1 MTLKKRIDNL
11 IGRLSD
17 NHNFS
22 FYSSV
27 LRIFVCF
34 YLAKD
39 IILNSQFHVA
49 LFKGGDHLMQ
59 REAPWLGLLGI
70 SNQLISDNIG
80 VFNIIYLL
88 LIVFLFFGVG
98 KNFVA
103 LLLFFF
109 LDASQSLTSV
119 ILNGGDNY
127 LKFILLYLV
136 FMNSYEYFSI
146 SKQRFKSSEINKLNT
161 FLSNL
166 AGYSICIHLCLI
178 YFVSAMHKIHTDVWF
193 NGVATYYTF
202 SSERFGGTNT
212 INQWMSKNGFIV
224 TLTTYGTIIVELF
237 YPVLVWFKETKLIFI
252 FSAISLHLGI
262 AIIMMLYD
270 FQILFIVVQG
280 MFISNEFWLSKIKVL
295 KEKKWVQKLFNSKKE
310 TPVIPTE

>member
-1 MTLKKRIDNL
+1 MILKKRIDNL
-11 IGRLSD
+11 IERLSI

-22 FYSSV
+22 FYSSC

-39 IILNSQFHVA
+39 ILLNKQFHVA

-59 REAPWLGLLGI
+59 REAPWLSLLGI

-80 VFNIIYLL
+80 IFNIVYLL
-88 LIVFLFFGVG
+88 LIVLFFFGVG

-103 LLLFFF
+103 LLLFLF

-127 LKFILLYLV
+127 LKFIMLYLV
-136 FMNSYEYFSI
+136 FMNSYEYFSMN
-146 SKQRFKSSEINKLNT
+146 KQRFKSAELNSFNT

-178 YFVSAMHKIHTDVWF
+178 YFVSAIHKIHTDVWF

-202 SSERFGGTNT
+202 SSERFGGTNA
-212 INQWMSKNGFIV
+212 INQMMAKNGVLV
-224 TLTTYGTIIVELF
+224 TLTTYGTILIELF
-237 YPVLVWFKETKLIFI
+237 YPVLVWFKETKLLFI
-252 FSAISLHLGI
+252 YAAIALHFGI
-262 AIIMMLYD
+262 AVIMMLYD
-270 FQILFIVVQG
+270 FQLLFIVVQG
-280 MFISNEFWLSKIKVL
+280 MFISNMFWLSKIEVL
-295 KEKKWVQKLFNSKKE
+295 KKKKWMQKILFTKKE
-310 TPVIPTE
+310 TQTVSVE

>member
-1 MTLKKRIDNL
+1 MILKKRIDNL
-11 IGRLSD
+11 IERLSIT
-17 NHNFS
+17 HNFS
-22 FYSSV
+22 FYSSC

-39 IILNSQFHVA
+39 ILINNQFHVA

-59 REAPWLGLLGI
+59 REAPWLSLFGI

-80 VFNIIYLL
+80 VFNIVYLL
-88 LIVFLFFGVG
+88 LIVLFFFGVG

-127 LKFILLYLV
+127 MKFILLYLI
-136 FMNSYEYFSI
+136 FLNSYEYFSM
-146 SKQRFKSSEINKLNT
+146 SKQRYKLTELNRLNT

-212 INQWMSKNGFIV
+212 INQWMSKNGVLV
-224 TLTTYGTIIVELF
+224 TLTTYGTIIIELF
-237 YPVLVWFKETKLIFI
+237 YPVLVWFKETKLLFI
-252 FSAISLHLGI
+252 FSAIALHLGI
-262 AIIMMLYD
+262 AVLMMLYD

-280 MFISNEFWLSKIKVL
+280 MFISNKYWCSWFEKVKAKTWVQRILVL
-295 KEKKWVQKLFNSKKE
+295 KEGNKSLS
-310 TPVIPTE
+310 